1 MNGGLSGCLKN
12 KKIAPRWT
20 YMVNSIRLLGLNQ
33 QVKSDTFVLKW
44 MTK

>member
-1 MNGGLSGCLKN
+1 MNGGLSGCLMN

-20 YMVNSIRLLGLNQ
+20 YMVNNIRLLGLNQ
-33 QVKSDTFVLKW
+33 LVKSDTFVLKW